1 MFWGKDR
8 LVSPQPSSLDTLL
21 CPITACSW
29 ESFWKVIQDK
39 MAVLPSTQELDWGRG
54 QLVSQPLVGIG
65 NERNEGRDG
74 ELLGTGLKYSNEALG
89 VRR

>member
-1 MFWGKDR
+1 MEGHPGQDGH
-8 LVSPQPSSLDTLL
+8 
-21 CPITACSW
+21 TAIHPGVGSG
-29 ESFWKVIQDK
+29 
-39 MAVLPSTQELDWGRG
+39 GRG

-65 NERNEGRDG
+65 NERNEGREE